1 MKLIKFFRY
10 LIEFLII
17 MILFLIFKI
26 IGVKISSYVSGKVFR
41 LIGPLLRPK
50 KTILN
55 NFKIALPHASA
66 NEIKNHISEMWNYY
80 GRILAEYSFLNN
92 FRNNS
97 KTEMIK
103 IKGQEILD
111 NIIKNNENVIF
122 VSGHFDNFELMAM
135 TLEKSGIKLRCNLSS
150 VKQSFYE

>member
-1 MKLIKFFRY
+1 MQRAMPYTPSHPPPPTQLYGYKASRA
-10 LIEFLII
+10 
-17 MILFLIFKI
+17 
-26 IGVKISSYVSGKVFR
+26 FR

-97 KTEMIK
+97 KNEMIK
-103 IKGQEILD
+103 IKGKKKTQTVP
-111 NIIKNNENVIF
+111 KR
-122 VSGHFDNFELMAM
+122 G
-135 TLEKSGIKLRCNLSS
+135 
-150 VKQSFYE
+150 

>member
-10 LIEFLII
+10 LIEFFII
-17 MILFLIFKI
+17 MILFLIFRI
-26 IGVKISSYVSGKVFR
+26 IGVKISSYVSGKVFS

-103 IKGQEILD
+103 IKEKKFLIIL
-111 NIIKNNENVIF
+111 
-122 VSGHFDNFELMAM
+122 
-135 TLEKSGIKLRCNLSS
+135 
-150 VKQSFYE
+150 